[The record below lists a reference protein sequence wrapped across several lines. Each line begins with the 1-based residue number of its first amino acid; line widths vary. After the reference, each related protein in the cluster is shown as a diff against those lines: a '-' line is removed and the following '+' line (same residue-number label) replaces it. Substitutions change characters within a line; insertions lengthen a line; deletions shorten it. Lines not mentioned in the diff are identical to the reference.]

1 MGNHLDRM
9 KDEKIYQFVW
19 WPRNVRPNT
28 TDDEYW
34 DSMIHP
40 DDLSLIENGV
50 FHGNIFKEIESDIHY
65 LTISD
70 GENELRINQ
79 LKKSKCLKEVDFE
92 GFFYKD
98 LVTVNS
104 NNGENTVRNGRI
116 SYLFY
121 HNKDNCIIYQIDD
134 PNGKR
139 VKKQYKSKDLK
150 LK

>member
-1 MGNHLDRM
+1 MGNYLDRM

-19 WPRNVRPNT
+19 WPRNVRPNA

-70 GENELRINQ
+70 GKNELRINQ
-79 LKKSKCLKEVDFE
+79 LKKSGCLKAIDFE
-92 GFFYKD
+92 GFFFKD

-104 NNGENTVRNGRI
+104 NNGENTVRDGSI

-121 HNKDNCIIYQIDD
+121 HSKDKCIIYHIDD
-134 PNGKR
+134 SEGKR